1 MIKRILLVS
10 VLFVFSCSLVS
21 LAQPTIDGDFYKFQ
35 SHRFFVHL
43 WKNTPPDKLNA
54 PDNSDP
60 IVSKLNQ
67 ISLAMEA
74 YLDGVLQVMG
84 VSYDTEKNGRIAI
97 YVYASSEEYQQ
108 RTGCFLCAAHVTS
121 IPNTTENLNLVK
133 EKKLNQW
140 AIYAHLENTPVGPG
154 GLTIGLP
161 QNVLPHELTHVIDLT
176 FIGGSKP
183 GTLREGLAVYVAY
196 KSDGFDDA
204 SQFALTS
211 QHLQQF
217 MQQYDS
223 NFIEAL
229 LSGCGGLRRFMYN
242 FGASFIDFLVQR
254 SSISAFLNFYAAL
267 KPQAISNSAGGCNFG
282 FPKEAIDILLRQH
295 IGHSYAEIEQAYRQS
310 LFQALLSD
318 EGRESFDFTMDQI
331 YNRFLMVRSLLR
343 DEASVEQLARGI
355 WVQGGF
361 DRDKARQLREVLANP
376 ASYVVTTEAIQRTNQ
391 NIERVRSFVASYR
404 DASVQSDLQNQLSQ
418 LSSLLSSNQLETWRD
433 LYLSTVMRLVTWRY

>member
-1 MIKRILLVS
+1 MFKRIAFLLTF
-10 VLFVFSCSLVS
+10 LVFSYSFILF
-21 LAQPTIDGDFYKFQ
+21 AQPTIEGDFYKFQ
-35 SHRFFVHL
+35 SNRFFVFL
-43 WKNTPPDKLNA
+43 WKDTPPDKLNA

-67 ISLAMEA
+67 ISQAMEV
-74 YLDGVLQVMG
+74 YLDGVLQAMG
-84 VSYDTEKNGRIAI
+84 LSYDVEQRGRIAI

-121 IPNTTENLNLVK
+121 IPNTTGNLTLVG

-140 AIYAHLENTPVGPG
+140 AIYAHLENTPNGPG

-183 GTLREGLAVYVAY
+183 GALREGLAVYVAY

-204 SQFALTS
+204 SQFTLTS

-217 MQQYDS
+217 MQQYDA

-254 SSISAFLNFYAAL
+254 SSVSAFLNFYAAL
-267 KPQAISNSAGGCNFG
+267 KPQSISNSTAGCNFG

-295 IGHSYAEIEQAYRQS
+295 IGQNYADIEQAYRQS
-310 LFQALLSD
+310 FFHAFLSD
-318 EGRESFDFTMDQI
+318 EGRESFEFTMDQI
-331 YNRFLMVRSLLR
+331 YNKFLMVRSLLK
-343 DEASVEQLARGI
+343 DGAGVEQIARGV

-361 DRDKARQLREVLANP
+361 DRDKARQLREMLANS
-376 ASYVVTTEAIQRTNQ
+376 ANYVATLDAIQRTNK
-391 NIERVRSFVASYR
+391 NMERLTSFVASYR
-404 DASVQSDLQNQLSQ
+404 DTGVQSDLQNQLSQ
-418 LSSLLSSNQLETWRD
+418 LSTLLASNQLEAWRD
-433 LYLSTVMRLVTWRY
+433 LYVATVTKLVTWRY